1 MQHEDMKNQQQAEF
15 QERIARIN
23 ANQGQEQPLLV
34 GDQTD
39 LRSQPEPE
47 QEERRVPIGGIVAF
61 ALAAI
66 TLMVGNV
73 AGFQT
78 RALPPS
84 DGEFLGKV
92 ILAIG
97 PWGITGLL
105 LFVVMIGFGMR
116 DKHHCI
122 GIAAGLIAIFLGEP
136 YLAWLFPE
144 QWAQLYSVE
153 HVDAMLIQAGLRTP
167 PLAY

>member
-23 ANQGQEQPLLV
+23 ANQGQEQPILV
-34 GDQTD
+34 GDQTEVP
-39 LRSQPEPE
+39 LQPKQEE
-47 QEERRVPIGGIVAF
+47 EERRIPIGGIVAF
-61 ALAAI
+61 VLAAVI
-66 TLMVGNV
+66 LMVGNV
-73 AGFQT
+73 AAFQT
-78 RALPPS
+78 RALPTAN
-84 DGEFLGKV
+84 GEFLGTV
-92 ILAIG
+92 VLAIG

-122 GIAAGLIAIFLGEP
+122 GIAAGLVAVFLGEP
-136 YLAWLFPE
+136 YLAWLFPQ
-144 QWAQLYSVE
+144 QWAQLYSLE